1 MSLVHSEIDERAFA
15 IFLLDGIYYLLQQ
28 DVQLRNEYMIN
39 FCNRLWHRWVHLP
52 ESEKDPY
59 WDRAAE
65 ELRRLRRNSGAN
77 VFREVLRDTLP
88 DNDETRHTRRF
99 LDRTG

>member
-15 IFLLDGIYYLLQQ
+15 IFLLDGVYYLLQQ
-28 DVQLRNEYMIN
+28 DIQLRNEYMIG
-39 FCNRLWHRWVHLP
+39 FCNRLWQRWAHLP
-52 ESEKDPY
+52 QSEKDPY

-65 ELRRLRRNSGAN
+65 EIRRLRRNSAAS

-88 DNDETRHTRRF
+88 ENDETRYVRRF